1 MREKSFVEQL
11 TRTKKTKETRETTA
25 EEHYT
30 VWSEETEESKE
41 QRLEEVLEVESN
53 NRIRIYPRLS
63 FPSLPFGWLICLFE
77 FGPNTGVV
85 DRSIRRNL
93 ELQDLW

>member
-41 QRLEEVLEVESN
+41 QRLEVILEEVFD
-53 NRIRIYPRLS
+53 NRIRFYPKLS
-63 FPSLPFGWLICLFE
+63 FPSLPFGWLICSF
-77 FGPNTGVV
+77 
-85 DRSIRRNL
+85 
-93 ELQDLW
+93 